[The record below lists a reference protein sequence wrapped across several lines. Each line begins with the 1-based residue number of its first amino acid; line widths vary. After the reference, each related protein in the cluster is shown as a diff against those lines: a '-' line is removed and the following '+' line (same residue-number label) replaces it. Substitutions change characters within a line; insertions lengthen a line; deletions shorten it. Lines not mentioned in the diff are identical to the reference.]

1 MTENARA
8 SGQQFGRMVVQTES
22 GEVFSL
28 DLFETPDLVCRGF
41 YFPPA
46 ETLRQ
51 RRTEYT
57 NATSLPMSEVELR
70 ASQEAIAEL
79 QRTSDIRTHRQQDSL
94 FFEVYGDR
102 FEMFGAVDRVRQ
114 RSEAGLEVWTGGV
127 YEPQQVSFV
136 LERYGTPELVVMI
149 TFIYLS
155 VFVMMDFRA
164 NALDEVCWRRAVE
177 MCGEHGIKSCKFRR
191 TLGEI
196 SASLDENLDLTG
208 ISAKLGFSH
217 DCEIEC
223 K

>member
-1 MTENARA
+1 
-8 SGQQFGRMVVQTES
+8 MVAQTES

-79 QRTSDIRTHRQQDSL
+79 QRISDIRTHRQQDSL

-102 FEMFGAVDRVRQ
+102 FEMFGAVDRVRR
-114 RSEAGLEVWTGGV
+114 RSEAGPEVWTGLV
-127 YEPQQVSFV
+127 YGPQMSFV

-155 VFVMMDFRA
+155 VFVLMDFRA

-196 SASLDENLDLTG
+196 SASLGENLEVTG

>member
-51 RRTEYT
+51 RRTEYPS
-57 NATSLPMSEVELR
+57 ATSLPMSEVELR

-79 QRTSDIRTHRQQDSL
+79 QRTSDIVRRGEQDSL
-94 FFEVYGDR
+94 FFEVYGER
-102 FEMFGAVDRVRQ
+102 FEMYGAVDRVRR

-127 YEPQQVSFV
+127 YEPQQMSFV
-136 LERYGTPELVVMI
+136 LERYGSPELVVLI
-149 TFIYLS
+149 TFIFLS
-155 VFVMMDFRA
+155 IFYGMDRRA

-177 MCGEHGIKSCKFRR
+177 MCGEHGIKSCTFRR

-196 SASLDENLDLTG
+196 SASLGEDLEVTG

>member
-1 MTENARA
+1 
-8 SGQQFGRMVVQTES
+8 
-22 GEVFSL
+22 
-28 DLFETPDLVCRGF
+28 
-41 YFPPA
+41 
-46 ETLRQ
+46 
-51 RRTEYT
+51 
-57 NATSLPMSEVELR
+57 MSEVELR

-114 RSEAGLEVWTGGV
+114 RSEAGPEIWTGLV
-127 YEPQQVSFV
+127 YGPQMSFV
-136 LERYGTPELVVMI
+136 LERYGSPELVVLI

-155 VFVMMDFRA
+155 VYMMDLRE
-164 NALDEVCWRRAVE
+164 NALDERCWRRAVE

-196 SASLDENLDLTG
+196 SASLGENLEVTG
-208 ISAKLGFSH
+208 ISTKLGFSH

>member
-8 SGQQFGRMVVQTES
+8 SGQQFGRMVVQTEA
-22 GEVFSL
+22 GEVLSL

-41 YFPPA
+41 YFPPP

-51 RRTEYT
+51 RRTEYP
-57 NATSLPMSEVELR
+57 NATSLPTPEVELR

-79 QRTSDIRTHRQQDSL
+79 ERTSDIVTHREQDSL

-114 RSEAGLEVWTGGV
+114 RSEAGPEAWTGLV
-127 YEPQQVSFV
+127 YGPQMSFV

-155 VFVMMDFRA
+155 VFYTMDLRA

-177 MCGEHGIKSCKFRR
+177 MCGERRIKSYKVRR
-191 TLGEI
+191 NLAGI

-208 ISAKLGFSH
+208 ISANLGFSH

>member
-8 SGQQFGRMVVQTES
+8 RGQQFGRMVVQTEL

-41 YFPPA
+41 YFPSSD
-46 ETLRQ
+46 TLRQ
-51 RRTEYT
+51 RQREYP
-57 NATSLPMSEVELR
+57 NASLLPTPEVELR

-79 QRTSDIRTHRQQDSL
+79 ERTSDIQTHREQDSL

-102 FEMFGAVDRVRQ
+102 FEMGGAVDRVRQ
-114 RSEAGLEVWTGGV
+114 RSEAGPEVWTGHV
-127 YEPQQVSFV
+127 NDAQMSFV
-136 LERYGTPELVVMI
+136 LERYGSPELVVLI

-155 VFVMMDFRA
+155 VFYMMDLRA
-164 NALDEVCWRRAVE
+164 NALDEGCWRRAIE
-177 MCGEHGIKSCKFRR
+177 MCGERRIKIYKVRRNLAGISV
-191 TLGEI
+191 
-196 SASLDENLDLTG
+196 SLDENLDLTG
-208 ISAKLGFSH
+208 ISANLGFSH

>member
-79 QRTSDIRTHRQQDSL
+79 QRISDIRTHRQQDSI

-102 FEMFGAVDRVRQ
+102 FEMFGAVDRVRR
-114 RSEAGLEVWTGGV
+114 RSEAGPEVWTGLV
-127 YEPQQVSFV
+127 YGPQMSFV

-155 VFVMMDFRA
+155 VFFMMDFRA

-196 SASLDENLDLTG
+196 SASLGENLEVTG